1 MCKKRK
7 TCQESWLLVWVLV
20 NSSFMVLV
28 KFFVPCTE
36 DSFPVMVPTILSS
49 SFVLGKACWDL
60 NLGICENEQ
69 ELVNLKKEPSLKE
82 FQILPLSRDYQAFK
96 VLQGDGSF
104 QSEWSSLHLL
114 LQKVLLQN
122 QDRLPC
128 MNLMLNSH

>member
-1 MCKKRK
+1 
-7 TCQESWLLVWVLV
+7 
-20 NSSFMVLV
+20 MVLV

-60 NLGICENEQ
+60 NLSICENEQ

-104 QSEWSSLHLL
+104 QSEWPSLHLL

-122 QDRLPC
+122 QDKLPC